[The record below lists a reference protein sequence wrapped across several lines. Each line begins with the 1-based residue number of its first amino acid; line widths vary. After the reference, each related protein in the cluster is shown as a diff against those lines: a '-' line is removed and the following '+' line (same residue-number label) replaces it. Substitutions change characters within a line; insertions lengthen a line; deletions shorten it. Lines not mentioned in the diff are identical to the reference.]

1 MKKIKKRRLKIAEQM
16 IIVVFVAVIIPLVI
30 SALIITNVNQQALR
44 KEIVSSTF
52 LSINSIKLYLETEI
66 EGKKLLAKNI
76 GERIEYTKYPE
87 NYFKE
92 IKKNYPEILDIR
104 LMPKNIEEKV
114 GYNKKKN
121 SIIISQNTDY
131 GKHIEI
137 EINARRLEADAKK
150 DFSWIV
156 RKIYILDE
164 NNQVILPKDYNED
177 GLRALLAKAPNDIN
191 DNAKLFYFKKNEPNM
206 ILQLKNP
213 KWKIIVTTPKVISK
227 YTIGVARYRI
237 IAVLGITAIAIIFFC
252 LVYLLYLYTNI
263 RQLFK
268 AINAVADG
276 NYNRKV
282 RPIVNFTTPNE
293 VIFLSKEFN
302 KMVERIKND
311 HKELK
316 KKNLQLKQLDSFR
329 ANLVDT
335 VSHEFRTPLTSIKGY
350 TSRLLRQDVVID
362 KKMQQDSLK
371 VIKRQTERLGRMV
384 EDLLVIPDIE
394 TATIKIF
401 PQEIF
406 LKDILA
412 NVLMAIRASS
422 DREFEVDIPA
432 NLSPIL
438 ADPDR
443 TEQILVNLIENA
455 LKYSISA
462 IKITAKENFRGISIS
477 VENECPTI
485 EKKKLSS
492 LFEKFTRLDDTTTRT
507 TRGTGLGLFIVKG
520 LVKAMNGKITAS
532 SNNNFKITFTL
543 PKAR

>member
-1 MKKIKKRRLKIAEQM
+1 MNRLKKRRLKIAEQM
-16 IIVVFVAVIIPLVI
+16 IIVIFVAVIVPLLI
-30 SALIITNVNQQALR
+30 SALIITNVNQQAIR

-76 GERIEYTKYPE
+76 GERVEHLKQPE
-87 NYFKE
+87 IYFKE
-92 IKKNYPEILDIR
+92 IKNTFPEILSIK
-104 LMPKNIEEKV
+104 LLPYNAVEKV
-114 GYNKKKN
+114 RYNKDKN
-121 SIIISQNTDY
+121 SIIITQNTDY
-131 GKHIEI
+131 GKHIDI
-137 EINARRLEADAKK
+137 EINASRLEADAKK
-150 DFSWIV
+150 DFSWVV

-164 NNQVILPKDYNED
+164 GNQVILPKDYNQES
-177 GLRALLAKAPNDIN
+177 LNLILHKAPNDID
-191 DNAKLFYFKKNEPNM
+191 DNPKLFYFKKNEPNM

-213 KWKIIVTTPKVISK
+213 EWKVIVTTPKVVSK
-227 YTIGVARYRI
+227 YTIGIAKYRI
-237 IAVLGITAIAIIFFC
+237 IAVLAITAVSIIFFC
-252 LVYLLYLYTNI
+252 LIYLLYLYTNI

-282 RPIVNFTTPNE
+282 RPILNFTTPNE

-302 KMVERIKND
+302 KMVEKIKND

-335 VSHEFRTPLTSIKGY
+335 VSHELRTPLMSIKGY

-401 PQEIF
+401 PEEIF
-406 LKDILA
+406 LKDIVE
-412 NVLMAIRASS
+412 NVLMAVKASS
-422 DREFEVDIPA
+422 QRDFELDIPA
-432 NLSPIL
+432 DLSPIF
-438 ADPDR
+438 ADSDR
-443 TEQILVNLIENA
+443 TEQILVNLIEM
-455 LKYSISA
+455 
-462 IKITAKENFRGISIS
+462 
-477 VENECPTI
+477 P
-485 EKKKLSS
+485 
-492 LFEKFTRLDDTTTRT
+492 
-507 TRGTGLGLFIVKG
+507 
-520 LVKAMNGKITAS
+520 
-532 SNNNFKITFTL
+532 
-543 PKAR
+543 

>member
-1 MKKIKKRRLKIAEQM
+1 MNRLKKRRLKIAEQM
-16 IIVVFVAVIIPLVI
+16 IIVIFVAVIVPLLI
-30 SALIITNVNQQALR
+30 SALIITNVNQQAIR

-76 GERIEYTKYPE
+76 GERVEHLKQPE
-87 NYFKE
+87 IYFKE
-92 IKKNYPEILDIR
+92 IKNTFPEILSIK
-104 LMPKNIEEKV
+104 LLPYNAVEKV
-114 GYNKKKN
+114 RYNKDKN
-121 SIIISQNTDY
+121 SIIITQNTDY
-131 GKHIEI
+131 GKHIDI
-137 EINARRLEADAKK
+137 EINASRLEADAKK
-150 DFSWIV
+150 DFSWVV

-164 NNQVILPKDYNED
+164 ENQVILPKDYNQES
-177 GLRALLAKAPNDIN
+177 LNLILHKAPNDID
-191 DNAKLFYFKKNEPNM
+191 DNPKLFYFKKNEPNM

-213 KWKIIVTTPKVISK
+213 EWKVIVTTPKVVSK
-227 YTIGVARYRI
+227 YTIGIAKYRI
-237 IAVLGITAIAIIFFC
+237 IAVLAITAVSIIFFC
-252 LVYLLYLYTNI
+252 LIYLLYLYTNI

-282 RPIVNFTTPNE
+282 RPILNFTTPNE

-302 KMVERIKND
+302 KMVEKIKND

-335 VSHEFRTPLTSIKGY
+335 VSHELRTPLMSIKGY

-401 PQEIF
+401 PEEIF
-406 LKDILA
+406 LKDIVE
-412 NVLMAIRASS
+412 NVLMAVKASS
-422 DREFEVDIPA
+422 QRDFELDIPA
-432 NLSPIL
+432 DLSPIF
-438 ADPDR
+438 ADSDR

-455 LKYSISA
+455 LKYSTST
-462 IKITAKENFRGISIS
+462 IKIIAKENLMDVSIS
-477 VENECPTI
+477 VENDCETI
-485 EKKKLSS
+485 EKANLDK

-520 LVKAMNGKITAS
+520 LVNAMNGRIVAS
-532 SNNNFKITFTL
+532 SDNNFKITFTL
-543 PKAR
+543 PKAN